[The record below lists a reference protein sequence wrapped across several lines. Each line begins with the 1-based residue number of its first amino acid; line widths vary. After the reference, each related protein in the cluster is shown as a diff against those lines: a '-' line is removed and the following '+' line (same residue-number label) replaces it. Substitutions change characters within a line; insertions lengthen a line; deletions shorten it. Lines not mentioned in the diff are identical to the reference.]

1 MQLFFIKP
9 ECNLLQEFSYANGR
23 ELVVVKWSL
32 QLAVLVSPIIAIT
45 LLCFPKHG
53 YWFLGDARIT
63 LLLLIFGLMLLLGG
77 GAAMVRGA
85 SGLAEGYGVPP
96 LVVGLTVVAFGT
108 SAPELVVNVLGAL
121 EGQTELAFGNISGSN
136 LANIGLVL
144 GSAAIITPMTL
155 QGKIIRRELPLF
167 LLGTT
172 VLLIMMLDPLLRGE
186 RSVIDR
192 SDGLIMLLLF
202 GIFIYL
208 TVWDFIRQ
216 DHDPLLTTIG
226 ELDIVSHAENRTNW
240 ILVIGGVVGLA
251 IGGQITIIQG
261 TELAE
266 TAGIPPVIVGMLV
279 LAIGT
284 SLPELITSIFA
295 AMKGEADLC
304 VGNVIG
310 SNIFNG
316 LFVLPIS
323 AMVNPLIVPDGGV
336 LDILVSLTFAVFLI
350 PIFIF
355 GKALMNRQVGI
366 LFVIAYLAYMTF
378 RVLNT

>member
-1 MQLFFIKP
+1 
-9 ECNLLQEFSYANGR
+9 
-23 ELVVVKWSL
+23 
-32 QLAVLVSPIIAIT
+32 
-45 LLCFPKHG
+45 
-53 YWFLGDARIT
+53 
-63 LLLLIFGLMLLLGG
+63 
-77 GAAMVRGA
+77 MVRGA

-108 SAPELVVNVLGAL
+108 SAPELVVNVLGVL

-136 LANIGLVL
+136 LANLGLVL

-172 VLLIMMLDPLLRGE
+172 VLLFMMLDPSLRGE
-186 RSVIDR
+186 RSIIDR

-208 TVWDFIRQ
+208 TVMDFVRQ
-216 DHDPLLTTIG
+216 DHDPLVTYIG
-226 ELDIVSHAENRTNW
+226 ELDIVSHAEKRINW
-240 ILVIGGVVGLA
+240 ILVLSGIVGLA
-251 IGGQITIIQG
+251 VGGQVTIIQG
-261 TELAE
+261 TALAE
-266 TAGIPPVIVGMLV
+266 TLGIAPVIVGMLV
-279 LAIGT
+279 LAVGT
-284 SLPELITSIFA
+284 SLPELITSVFA
-295 AMKGEADLC
+295 AMKNEADLC

-323 AMVNPLIVPDGGV
+323 ALVSPLTVPDGGV
-336 LDILVSLTFAVFLI
+336 LDVLVSLIFAVFLI

-355 GKALMNRQVGI
+355 GKAIMNRQFGI
-366 LFVIAYLAYMTF
+366 LFVAAYIAYMIF
-378 RVLNT
+378 RVANT